1 MFKVFKEHYLKDMY
15 RGFVRSHALKTVE
28 RKEKIK
34 TMTFV
39 WNAFKKILTE

>member
-1 MFKVFKEHYLKDMY
+1 MNLKNMY
-15 RGFVRSHALKTVE
+15 RGFERSHALKTVE

-39 WNAFKKILTE
+39 WNVFKKLFTE